1 MVVGR
6 TLWDFAIEA
15 LSMPGVAIILI
26 ALLLLFEITLIL
38 MLLLAHNGILD
49 LKFSYGGIGLE
60 LGQFAALLA

>member
-15 LSMPGVAIILI
+15 LATPGVAIVLI

-49 LKFSYGGIGLE
+49 LKFSYGGMGLE